1 MSFWREHVERETTHT
16 PRCGRG
22 DCDRWMYEQWWW
34 WRRVGGRR
42 VVALTDTDR
51 VADADR
57 LTHTDQVGDTDQL
70 ADADRLADTD
80 RLADAFTDIHTGR
93 GRRREGDVGA
103 NGRLRVR
110 RNRGVRP
117 D

>member
-1 MSFWREHVERETTHT
+1 MSFWREHAERETTHT

-51 VADADR
+51 LPDAFTDRLADADRLPDADR
-57 LTHTDQVGDTDQL
+57 LTH
-70 ADADRLADTD
+70 TD

-93 GRRREGDVGA
+93 GRRGEGDVGA

-110 RNRGVRP
+110 GDRGVRP